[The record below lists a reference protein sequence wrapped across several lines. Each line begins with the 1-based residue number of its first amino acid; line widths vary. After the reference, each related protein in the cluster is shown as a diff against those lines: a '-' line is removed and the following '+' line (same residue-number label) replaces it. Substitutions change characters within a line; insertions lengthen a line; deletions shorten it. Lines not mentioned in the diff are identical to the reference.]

1 MTQLDQLPADQRAV
15 LSLVLRQG
23 KAFSEVA
30 ALLRIDED
38 AVADRAYAALEHLG
52 PPVELDVQLR
62 EQIGEYL
69 LGQQS
74 ASARAATRTELE
86 HSDAARAWARAVA
99 AELRPLAPAG
109 LPEIPAAA
117 EEVDEAFEALDERT
131 AAQEAQQRSSR
142 VGGAMLLG
150 ALGVAVAA
158 IVVFVIVGV
167 GGGSSSSSSS
177 VPASVASS
185 STTPAS
191 TTPGSSTTPAGTG
204 PTGPTGAGGS
214 GQVLGSVSLAAQQPG
229 SHATGAAVFQRQSN
243 QVGFALEAQ
252 GLAPTNGFAY
262 AVWLYNS
269 AGDAQA
275 LGFAGRV
282 GSDGKLAP
290 VAAFLPS
297 NASRFKEL
305 VLTRETSTRPTR
317 PGTLVL
323 AGKLPSNL

>member
-1 MTQLDQLPADQRAV
+1 MSQLDQLPADQRAV

-30 ALLRIDED
+30 ALLRIDEQ
-38 AVADRAYAALEHLG
+38 AVADRAFAALDELG
-52 PPVELDVQLR
+52 PPVAVDDEER
-62 EQIGEYL
+62 GQIGEYL

-74 ASARAATRTELE
+74 ASARAATRAALE
-86 HSDAARAWARAVA
+86 RSDAGRAWARAVA
-99 AELRPLAPAG
+99 AELRPLAAGG
-109 LPEIPAAA
+109 LPEIPSAA
-117 EEVDEAFEALDERT
+117 EEVDEAFEALDQRA

-142 VGGAMLLG
+142 LGGALLLG

-167 GGGSSSSSSS
+167 GGSSSSTSS
-177 VPASVASS
+177 VPATSGGA

-191 TTPGSSTTPAGTG
+191 TTPASTG
-204 PTGPTGAGGS
+204 PTGPTGASGS
-214 GQVLGSVSLAAQQPG
+214 GQVLGSVTLAPQQAG
-229 SHATGAAVFQRQSN
+229 SKATGAAVFQRQSN

-269 AGDAQA
+269 PTDAQP
-275 LGFAGRV
+275 LGFAGKV

-290 VAAFLPS
+290 VASFLPS

-305 VLTRETSTRPTR
+305 VLTHETSTRPAH
-317 PGTLVL
+317 PGPLVL
-323 AGKLPSNL
+323 AGRLPSNL